1 MPLNPLNRSG
11 KSSGYTFRSSGLRLD
26 PRCQGQK
33 SSRPNLILGVRPRR
47 HQHNPFGHFLGPFQA
62 RTCPFSGAE
71 LAPGIS
77 FVYPSHLSRTYIR
90 NSRGRR
96 MREIRVTLLRS
107 SAPTPPAEAP
117 RGGELCAAALQAASP
132 TSRVAG
138 YFAMFTAP
146 RREQDR
152 CCAPAACPRGHT
164 CRRPAT
170 HVTTTRWPR
179 AAETTNSW
187 IYSSP
192 DHASSLA

>member
-47 HQHNPFGHFLGPFQA
+47 HQHNPFCHFLGPFQA

-90 NSRGRR
+90 NPRGRR
-96 MREIRVTLLRS
+96 MREIRVTLLS
-107 SAPTPPAEAP
+107 LAPGTFVFFAP
-117 RGGELCAAALQAASP
+117 LRGFPLFVGRVVTGTRGDCCAAAACC
-132 TSRVAG
+132 
-138 YFAMFTAP
+138 YFY
-146 RREQDR
+146 R
-152 CCAPAACPRGHT
+152 
-164 CRRPAT
+164 
-170 HVTTTRWPR
+170 
-179 AAETTNSW
+179 
-187 IYSSP
+187 
-192 DHASSLA
+192 